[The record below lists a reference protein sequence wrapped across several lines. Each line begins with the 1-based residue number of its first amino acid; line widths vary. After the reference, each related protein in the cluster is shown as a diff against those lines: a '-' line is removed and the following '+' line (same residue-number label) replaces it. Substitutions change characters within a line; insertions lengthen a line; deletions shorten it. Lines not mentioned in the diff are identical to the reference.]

1 MEYIN
6 TLVATNSVRTTPKD
20 IPNKDDLI
28 KKGVDFT
35 DKNPTF
41 VIDVPKGGAI
51 IRDIKVPSS
60 NIAQIEVTFTSE
72 SGDKVVKVTGAPTS
86 LPKDEFPADKVGAIV
101 IKVIKTTD
109 GKAPEDVTLSIIAC
123 AEGVTTGTTGRP
135 GEIFSLDAH
144 AFLVA

>member
-6 TLVATNSVRTTPKD
+6 TLIATNSVRTTPKD

-41 VIDVPKGGAI
+41 VIDIPKGGAI
-51 IRDIKVPSS
+51 VRDVKVPSD
-60 NIAQIEVTFTSE
+60 NIAEIEVTFKPE
-72 SGDKVVKVTGAPTS
+72 SGGKVVKVTGAPTS
-86 LPKDEFPADKVGAIV
+86 LPKDNFPTDKVSEII

-109 GKAPEDVTLSIIAC
+109 GQAPKDVTLSIIAC
-123 AEGVTTGTTGRP
+123 AEGVTTGTTARP
-135 GEIFSLDAH
+135 GEIFIFH
-144 AFLVA
+144 